1 MESRSVLAMV
11 TFEWGRYGN
20 VGSALENAELAENC
34 DLSSFINWKVPSP
47 RPGRARADA

>member
-34 DLSSFINWKVPSP
+34 DLSRKKQEGASP
-47 RPGRARADA
+47 RLGRARADA

>member
-34 DLSSFINWKVPSP
+34 DLSSKIKKVPSP